1 MSRFAIT
8 EEPSRT
14 GSGAP
19 CMLFYVREV
28 PFTPGYSIQTTA
40 LTREAAERTVRALT
54 GGAR

>member
-1 MSRFAIT
+1 
-8 EEPSRT
+8 
-14 GSGAP
+14 
-19 CMLFYVREV
+19 MLFYVREV